1 MKVINLKDIRIGEG
15 MPKIIVPIVENTS
28 EDIIKKAL
36 SLKGMGFDI
45 VEWRVDFYEDPL
57 NLPEIIDILR
67 KLRYELDTRPLI
79 FTFRSKS
86 EGGEKTISDKE
97 YTALNKAA
105 AESGYADIVDVE
117 IFMNEDVAKEN
128 IKNIHKAGVLVIGSN
143 HDFNKTPDKDEIVS
157 RLRKMQEMDAD
168 IPKIAVMP
176 NSEEDVLT
184 LLSATNEMHTKYADR
199 PIITMA
205 MGPLGVISRLSGELF
220 GSSMT
225 FGSVGR
231 VSAPGQ
237 VPVEELKQ
245 ALQIVHDALE

>member
-1 MKVINLKDIRIGEG
+1 MKEINIKDIRIGEG
-15 MPKIIVPIVENTS
+15 MPKIIVPIVENTR

-36 SLKGMGFDI
+36 SLKGMKFDF
-45 VEWRVDFYEDPL
+45 VEWRVDFYEDAF
-57 NLPEIIDILR
+57 NLPELIDTLR
-67 KLRYELDTRPLI
+67 KLRYELGARPLI

-117 IFMNEDVAKEN
+117 IFMNEDVVKEN

-143 HDFNKTPDKDEIVS
+143 HDFNKTPSKDEIVY

-205 MGPLGVISRLSGELF
+205 MGSLGLISRLSGELF
-220 GSSMT
+220 GSSMS
-225 FGSVGR
+225 FASVGQ

-237 VPVEELKQ
+237 IPLEDLKQ
-245 ALQIVHDALE
+245 VLEIIHKSWE

>member
-1 MKVINLKDIRIGEG
+1 MKEINIKDIRIGEG
-15 MPKIIVPIVENTS
+15 MPKIIVPIVENTR

-36 SLKGMGFDI
+36 SLKGMEFDF
-45 VEWRVDFYEDPL
+45 VEWRVDFYEDAF
-57 NLPEIIDILR
+57 NLPELIDTLR
-67 KLRYELDTRPLI
+67 KLRYELGARPLI

-117 IFMNEDVAKEN
+117 IFMNEDVVKEN

-143 HDFNKTPDKDEIVS
+143 HDFNKTPDKDEIVY

-205 MGPLGVISRLSGELF
+205 MGSLGLISRLSGELF
-220 GSSMT
+220 GSSMS
-225 FGSVGR
+225 FASVGQ

-237 VPVEELKQ
+237 IPLEDLKQ
-245 ALQIVHDALE
+245 VLEIVHKSWE